1 MIINDSQKSNDKPE
15 NRLQDLQSG
24 SKAACFLSNS
34 QADLQRFERS
44 SGERERSE
52 LKEGRKAHA
61 AVSIE
66 AGKLKCK
73 TED

>member
-1 MIINDSQKSNDKPE
+1 MHLILILILIPHTPYKV
-15 NRLQDLQSG
+15 
-24 SKAACFLSNS
+24 
-34 QADLQRFERS
+34 
-44 SGERERSE
+44 
-52 LKEGRKAHA
+52 GRKAHA